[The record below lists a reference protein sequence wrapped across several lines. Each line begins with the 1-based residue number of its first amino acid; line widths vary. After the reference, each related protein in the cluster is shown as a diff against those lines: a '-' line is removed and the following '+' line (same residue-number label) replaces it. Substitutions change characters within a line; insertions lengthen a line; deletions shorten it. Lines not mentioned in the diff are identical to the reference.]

1 MEKDV
6 TPATTDNNGEKLR
19 RFRNRMK
26 WEFRV
31 AGWIILFLG
40 IFLVFDA
47 VRAVV
52 WVGISLIVFAAL
64 VLVLAETVWKV
75 AGKKSIA
82 QSSE

>member
-1 MEKDV
+1 MDDTNKI
-6 TPATTDNNGEKLR
+6 TDNSTSTPDNTTEKLR

-31 AGWIILFLG
+31 GGWLILFVG

-47 VRAVV
+47 VRAVI
-52 WVGISLIVFAAL
+52 WVGISLIVFAAI

-75 AGKKSIA
+75 AGRKV
-82 QSSE
+82 